1 MTRILFGQ
9 DARQILNRSLQ
20 RSVRAATAA
29 LGPDGRTI
37 LYDRAG
43 QPTIALSGFE
53 VAREAADEAGL
64 NSIGARILKEVLA
77 EAQRELGDGT
87 ARLACVIGGA
97 FDKGIE
103 LVQAGIAPSALA
115 NGMLALQDRLESMLP
130 TDTQDTQSV
139 LEIAIAAGIDPEIAS
154 AIAEALLH
162 VGEDGAVD
170 VQVGTRGKIAVE
182 TGTGF
187 LLDAEPVS
195 SWLPPATPADRLE
208 LARPHVLV
216 VNDIISKLGRI
227 ETLLDQF
234 ATRGKSL
241 AIIAR
246 GASGAA
252 KEMLVVNGRLPGATL
267 TALQPTAAGVGA
279 LAALEDV
286 AVATGALV
294 IGEATGTSLDT
305 IRPPMLGRAERLVFS
320 RRIAIFDRP
329 AGARDAVSAYR
340 AQLRQAHE
348 RQRYLTLDRER
359 LARREARLSGRWA
372 EVRVA
377 GFTERDTERRMVA
390 ARSALI
396 VVQAAAKGGV
406 VSGAG
411 GAFAALAVA
420 LSTEARNEN
429 VPAARAAL
437 MCVAAGCRAVA
448 MASAGA
454 PFLAN
459 RPPLDPASITVGI
472 LRRAISTAATMLR
485 IEAVVSD

>member
-1 MTRILFGQ
+1 M
-9 DARQILNRSLQ
+9 
-20 RSVRAATAA
+20 
-29 LGPDGRTI
+29 
-37 LYDRAG
+37 
-43 QPTIALSGFE
+43 
-53 VAREAADEAGL
+53 AREAADEAGP

-87 ARLACVIGGA
+87 ARLACVIGGT

-103 LVQAGIAPSALA
+103 FVQCGIPSGALA
-115 NGMLALQDRLESMLP
+115 DAMLALRDRLETMLP
-130 TDTQDTQSV
+130 TDLQDARSARA
-139 LEIAIAAGIDPEIAS
+139 IAIAAGADHEIAS

-170 VQVGTRGKIAVE
+170 VQAGTRGKVAVE

-195 SWLPPATPADRLE
+195 SWLQPATLADRLE

-241 AIIAR
+241 VIIAR

-252 KEMLVVNGRLPGATL
+252 KELLVVNGRLPGATL
-267 TALQPTAAGVGA
+267 TALQPTAAGVGGV
-279 LAALEDV
+279 AALEDV

-294 IGEATGTSLDT
+294 IGDATGTSLDT
-305 IRPPMLGRAERLVFS
+305 IRPSMLGRAERLMFS
-320 RRIAIFDRP
+320 RRTAIFDRP

-348 RQRYLTLDRER
+348 RQRYLALDRER

-372 EVRVA
+372 ELRVA
-377 GFTERDTERRMVA
+377 GLTERDTERRMA
-390 ARSALI
+390 
-396 VVQAAAKGGV
+396 
-406 VSGAG
+406 VSPVRADCRAG
-411 GAFAALAVA
+411 GRQGWCRSRGRGRVRGSGGGTIQRGEERECSGGPCGPDVCGGWMPCGGNCHCRRSVF
-420 LSTEARNEN
+420 SE
-429 VPAARAAL
+429 RAAL
-437 MCVAAGCRAVA
+437 GSGFHHGGHIAARHIDGSNDAE
-448 MASAGA
+448 
-454 PFLAN
+454 N
-459 RPPLDPASITVGI
+459 
-472 LRRAISTAATMLR
+472 
-485 IEAVVSD
+485 

>member
-1 MTRILFGQ
+1 MSRIVFGQ
-9 DARQILNRSLQ
+9 EARQLINQSLQ

-43 QPTIALSGFE
+43 QPKTALNGFE
-53 VAREAADEAGL
+53 VAREAADEAGP
-64 NSIGARILKEVLA
+64 NSIGARILKEALA

-97 FDKGIE
+97 FDKGAE
-103 LVQAGIAPSALA
+103 LVQGGIAPGMLA
-115 NGMLALQDRLESMLP
+115 DAMLALQDRLETMLP
-130 TDTQDTQSV
+130 TELQDARSARA
-139 LEIAIAAGIDPEIAS
+139 IAIAAGVDPEIAS

-170 VQVGTRGKIAVE
+170 VQAGTRGKAAVE

-216 VNDIISKLGRI
+216 VNDIISKLGRL
-227 ETLLDQF
+227 EGLLDQF

-241 AIIAR
+241 VIIAR

-252 KEMLVVNGRLPGATL
+252 QELLVVNGRLPGATL

-286 AVATGALV
+286 AMATGALV

-305 IRPPMLGRAERLVFS
+305 IRPSMLGHAERLVLS
-320 RRIAIFDRP
+320 RRTAIFDQP

-348 RQRYLTLDRER
+348 RQRYLALDRER

-372 EVRVA
+372 ELRVA
-377 GFTERDTERRMVA
+377 GLTERDTERRMAA
-390 ARSALI
+390 ARAALI
-396 VVQAAAKGGV
+396 IVQAAAKGGV
-406 VSGAG
+406 VPGAG
-411 GAFAALAVA
+411 GAFAALAA
-420 LSTEARNEN
+420 SLSTAARNEN

-437 MCVAAGCRAVA
+437 ICVAAGCRAVA
-448 MASAGA
+448 RASAGA
-454 PFLAN
+454 PLSTN
-459 RPPLDPASITVGI
+459 GPPLDPASITAGI

-485 IEAVVSD
+485 IEAVVSS